1 MLEKEIAGIMR
12 FVLDCAG
19 NPVPYY
25 HNVPENFAVPSVFF
39 PSPEIEFQPDTLN
52 SYGAVYSMFVKFF
65 HSSTERAYELALPV
79 FHGINA
85 ARRDIPLY
93 DISGKLT
100 GESVRINNIQMK
112 KADECAYQIQLDW
125 ISRIAYTQTEAQLVR
140 NFYINGGKI

>member
-1 MLEKEIAGIMR
+1 MLEMEIAGIIR

-25 HNVPENFAVPSVFF
+25 HNVPEGFAVPSVFF

-52 SYGAVYSMFVKFF
+52 SYGAEYTMFVKFF
-65 HSSTERAYELALPV
+65 HSTTEGAYELALPV

-85 ARRDIPLY
+85 VRRTIPVY
-93 DISGKLT
+93 DVSGKRT
-100 GESVRINNIQMK
+100 AETVRIKNIQLK
-112 KADECAYQIQLDW
+112 KADECAYQLQLDW
-125 ISRIAYTQTEAQLVR
+125 ISHIEYTQKEAQLVR